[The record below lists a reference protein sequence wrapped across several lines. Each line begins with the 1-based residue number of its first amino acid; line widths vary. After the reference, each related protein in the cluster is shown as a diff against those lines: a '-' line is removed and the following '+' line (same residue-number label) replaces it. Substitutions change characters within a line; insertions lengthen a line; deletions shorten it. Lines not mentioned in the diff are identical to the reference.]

1 LEPNDITP
9 FHLLMFQLQ
18 ELLPKKQEQQLA
30 DLRHWMDRSSSLC
43 IAYSGGVDSTLVA
56 AIAYECKGESAF
68 AVTGVSPALAP
79 HLLQEARHQAG
90 WIGIRHQEL
99 PTAELEDPDYSSNPV
114 DRCFACKRE
123 LHRHLKPIATAA
135 GDALVIDGVNLD
147 DLGDHRPGI
156 DAARQAGVRSP
167 LAELKIDKA
176 TIRQLS
182 RALGSPGGIS
192 LLNPVCRLAFPMA
205 KGSPRNVSTR
215 WGKPKLGYWLGGLTV
230 CAFAA
235 TALLHELKSLRS
247 RSVP

>member
-1 LEPNDITP
+1 MAELFVNGSNVQK
-9 FHLLMFQLQ
+9 QLVASGHASIYWCYAAQ
-18 ELLPKKQEQQLA
+18 CP
-30 DLRHWMDRSSSLC
+30 WMDASPSLC

-56 AIAYECKGESAF
+56 AIAYECKGDSAV

-99 PTAELEDPDYSSNPV
+99 PTAELEDPAYSSNPV

-156 DAARQAGVRSP
+156 AAARQAGVRSP

-182 RALGSPGGIS
+182 RALGFPWWDKPAQPCLSSRFPYGEGITAERSPAYRATSKMRRIKR
-192 LLNPVCRLAFPMA
+192 LNSSRLNRA
-205 KGSPRNVSTR
+205 KSQ
-215 WGKPKLGYWLGGLTV
+215 
-230 CAFAA
+230 
-235 TALLHELKSLRS
+235 
-247 RSVP
+247 